1 VYLGFVTRDEAEA
14 ECRRLA
20 AESPDR
26 NSHRWFPQAQANG
39 GWAVVKV
46 QVPEGTRT
54 DPLREETRADEKPP
68 TADDPRTS
76 YARNVGSDWV
86 G

>member
-1 VYLGFVTRDEAEA
+1 MTRGDAELECGRLSA
-14 ECRRLA
+14 EH
-20 AESPDR
+20 PDR
-26 NSHRWFPQAQANG
+26 ATHRWFPKDEGNG
-39 GWAVVKV
+39 GWVVVKV
-46 QVPEGTRT
+46 PAPAGTRV
-54 DPLREETRADEKPP
+54 DPLSTEIRADEKPP